1 MLERYFFACHASE
14 DFLNYSFSIFYD
26 VIMDLFSIISQLY
39 LKPDNHYCILS
50 QEHDVTI
57 SHVSV
62 RAMVSVGWRAVI
74 MPLIAST
81 MGNQYQSNKY

>member
-1 MLERYFFACHASE
+1 MS
-14 DFLNYSFSIFYD
+14 
-26 VIMDLFSIISQLY
+26 FSIISKLH
-39 LKPDNHYCILS
+39 LKAYNQYRILP
-50 QEHDVTI
+50 QVHDVKI